1 MARSYRIRGHRCSTC
16 GQALPWRVD
25 PSGLRNT
32 PLSDPAGAEGGGG
45 GASLACSL
53 LVHWFP
59 YLQSVVHNHKGLG
72 ESSVV
77 THTHYDNQ

>member
-45 GASLACSL
+45 VTGLLALSPLVSL
-53 LVHWFP
+53 
-59 YLQSVVHNHKGLG
+59 
-72 ESSVV
+72 SSKCGS
-77 THTHYDNQ
+77 